1 MNKSVTTLRTPVKLL
16 LKLYPEDYNTMFL
29 FSDWLGLAP
38 DLRYAHMTHVTLSV
52 IGLLLYW
59 PVAVFIGHAETQR
72 GFDPPTEANK
82 GDCAIVCI
90 LGLSL
95 VVCETSA
102 KSSWIKG

>member
-1 MNKSVTTLRTPVKLL
+1 MNKSVTTLRTPVKLHL
-16 LKLYPEDYNTMFL
+16 LKFYLSPCYSH
-29 FSDWLGLAP
+29 SDWLGLAP

-59 PVAVFIGHAETQR
+59 PVAVFIGCAETQR
-72 GFDPPTEANK
+72 GFDPPAEANR
-82 GDCAIVCI
+82 GCGIVCI
-90 LGLSL
+90 PGLSL